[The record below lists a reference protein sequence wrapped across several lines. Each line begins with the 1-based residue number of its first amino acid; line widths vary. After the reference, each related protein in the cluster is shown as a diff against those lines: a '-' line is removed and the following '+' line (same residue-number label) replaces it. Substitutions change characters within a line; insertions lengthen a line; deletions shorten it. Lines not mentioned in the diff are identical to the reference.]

1 MSNCL
6 KHYGVRGMKWIIRQ
20 TPAPDTLYTKRP
32 DPNPLYTKRPDPNQ
46 LYTKR
51 PDPNPLYKYVGDKTK
66 DTSTVISK
74 IGSAKF
80 YRLKSDNV
88 NKGQLYTKS
97 DLFKKKIFKKI

>member
-6 KHYGVRGMKWIIRQ
+6 KHYGVRGMKWVIRQ

-32 DPNPLYTKRPDPNQ
+32 DPNP

-80 YRLKSDNV
+80 HRLKSENV

-97 DLFKKKIFKKI
+97 DLFKKKIFKKNNI

>member
-6 KHYGVRGMKWIIRQ
+6 KHYGVRGMKWVIRQ
-20 TPAPDTLYTKRP
+20 TPAPDTLCTKRP
-32 DPNPLYTKRPDPNQ
+32 APDT

-74 IGSAKF
+74 IGPAKF
-80 YRLKSDNV
+80 HRLKSENV
-88 NKGQLYTKS
+88 NNGQLYTKS

>member
-6 KHYGVRGMKWIIRQ
+6 KHYGVRGMKWVNRQ

-32 DPNPLYTKRPDPNQ
+32 DPNP

-80 YRLKSDNV
+80 HRLKSENV

>member
-6 KHYGVRGMKWIIRQ
+6 QHYGVRGMKWVIRK

-32 DPNPLYTKRPDPNQ
+32 DPNPV
-46 LYTKR
+46 
-51 PDPNPLYKYVGDKTK
+51 YKYVGDKTK

-80 YRLKSDNV
+80 YRLKSENV

>member
-6 KHYGVRGMKWIIRQ
+6 KHYGVKGMKWVLRQ
-20 TPAPDTLYTKRP
+20 TPAPDTLYTKRS
-32 DPNPLYTKRPDPNQ
+32 DPNA

-80 YRLKSDNV
+80 HRLKSENV

>member
-6 KHYGVRGMKWIIRQ
+6 KHYGVKGMKWVLRQ

-32 DPNPLYTKRPDPNQ
+32 DPNP

-80 YRLKSDNV
+80 HRLKSENV